1 MDPPANAS
9 EIVIDIFKKYLQSE
23 KKDVIDPSL
32 FFFWLNKLP
41 PSKDIAFLLPESYTL
56 GIANRTDDQYK
67 AFFHIVDK
75 LIEQKYIAKL
85 TKPTRYKLVSAEM
98 TSTSSA
104 IDAVPDGMLLTEWS
118 AQNDVGRTTTYAL
131 LKVLKAMG
139 IPVRSVRRKGVAKPS
154 QFLEGQAL
162 QAMNHLLAQHLNGT
176 SLSQL
181 EADHTA
187 AIVAAPQEEPAP
199 KQEPINPASLL
210 ARLQAADLA
219 ISTGLP
225 LTRQELAWIV
235 GIADTSR
242 IPPSRI
248 RIGRTSLQKWTLLA
262 PTSENLIQVA
272 QTH

>member
-1 MDPPANAS
+1 MVNSTA
-9 EIVIDIFKKYLQSE
+9 
-23 KKDVIDPSL
+23 
-32 FFFWLNKLP
+32 
-41 PSKDIAFLLPESYTL
+41 
-56 GIANRTDDQYK
+56 
-67 AFFHIVDK
+67 
-75 LIEQKYIAKL
+75 
-85 TKPTRYKLVSAEM
+85 LVEG
-98 TSTSSA
+98 
-104 IDAVPDGMLLTEWS
+104 VPDGMLLSEWS
-118 AQNDVGRTTTYAL
+118 AQNEVGRTTTYAL
-131 LKVLKAMG
+131 LKLLKAMG
-139 IPVRSVRRKGVAKPS
+139 IPVRMVRRKGIAKPS

-162 QAMNHLLAQHLNGT
+162 QAMNRLLAQHLNGT

-187 AIVAAPQEEPAP
+187 AIVAAPQDEPAP
-199 KQEPINPASLL
+199 KQEPIIPASLL

-225 LTRQELAWIV
+225 LSRQELSWIV

-242 IPPSRI
+242 IPPTRI